1 MSFHFNFI
9 PFFVSFYKFLFS
21 IFTNVLLVNWI
32 EAIEVMVVVDTVI
45 GYSEFIEVMVVVD
58 IFQRLFHCS
67 CI

>member
-1 MSFHFNFI
+1 M
-9 PFFVSFYKFLFS
+9 FS

>member
-1 MSFHFNFI
+1 M
-9 PFFVSFYKFLFS
+9 
-21 IFTNVLLVNWI
+21 LLVNWI

>member
-1 MSFHFNFI
+1 M
-9 PFFVSFYKFLFS
+9 
-21 IFTNVLLVNWI
+21 LLVNWI

-45 GYSEFIEVMVVVD
+45 GYSEFIEVTVVVD